1 MSGSEHEAGE
11 GGSLLASGVR
21 LVMRPARAL
30 AGSVG
35 IAPAAER
42 TVDEILAGPL
52 PEIIGRSLGEY
63 RVIERVIGEAAKAD
77 DFAASITS
85 ALESERTTQI
95 LEDLLA
101 SPALERSL
109 RSASDRMLQGPEFEQ
124 MLRAVLTSPEV
135 RHALT
140 HQTAS
145 LGAEAAAGARR
156 RAVPLDARTEAT
168 VHRWL
173 RRAPTAS
180 VTPSSYG
187 GFVTRALAF
196 IVDIVLVA
204 VTFAVGAALVNA
216 LGDILGGHLRPAWL
230 ADTLVGTGFALV
242 FVVYFVGFW
251 TTAGQTPGM
260 RLLGL
265 RVLSYAYAP
274 LGLGRSLV
282 RLLVLVL
289 SIIPCFA
296 GFLPAL
302 VDRRRRAFY
311 DFVARTLV
319 VYDERATPD

>member
-1 MSGSEHEAGE
+1 LSASGHDADE

-35 IAPAAER
+35 VAPAAER

-52 PEIIGRSLGEY
+52 PEILGRSIGEH
-63 RVIERVIGEAAKAD
+63 RVIERIVAEAAKTD
-77 DFAASITS
+77 DFAASISS

-95 LEDLLA
+95 IEDVLA
-101 SPALERSL
+101 SPALERAL
-109 RSASDRMLQGPEFEQ
+109 RGASDWMLQSPEFER

-140 HQTAS
+140 QQTAS

-156 RAVPLDARTEAT
+156 RTVPLDASAEAT

-173 RRAPTAS
+173 RRPPQATG
-180 VTPSSYG
+180 VSYG
-187 GFVTRALAF
+187 GFVTRGLAL
-196 IVDIVLVA
+196 IVDTVLVA
-204 VTFAVGAALVNA
+204 VTFAAGAALVNA
-216 LGDILGGHLRPAWL
+216 VGNVLGGHLRPDWL
-230 ADTLVGTGFALV
+230 VDTLVGSGFALV

-260 RLLGL
+260 RLFGL
-265 RVLSYAYAP
+265 RVVAHAHAR
-274 LGLGRSLV
+274 LGLGRSFV
-282 RLLVLVL
+282 RLVALAL
-289 SIIPCFA
+289 SISLCFI

-302 VDRRRRAFY
+302 VDGRRRALH
-311 DFVARTLV
+311 DFIARTLV
-319 VYDERATPD
+319 VYDERATAD